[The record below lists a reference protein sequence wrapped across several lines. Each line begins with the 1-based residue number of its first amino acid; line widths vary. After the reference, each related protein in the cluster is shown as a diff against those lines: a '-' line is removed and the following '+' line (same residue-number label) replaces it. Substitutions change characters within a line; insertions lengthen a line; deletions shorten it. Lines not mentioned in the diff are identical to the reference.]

1 MARKRRGVSWPLDL
15 STFRWKRPPP
25 SEGQKGGEAPP
36 SLTAHLVVLPKRH
49 HHPVHRRMPA
59 VLHLHPVLRPPG
71 LIVEVV
77 THNDHATIAAQELLE
92 RYYSIRQRHIVR
104 TLLTFPTRGKR

>member
-1 MARKRRGVSWPLDL
+1 MARKRRGVSWHLDL

-59 VLHLHPVLRPPG
+59 VRPPG

-92 RYYSIRQRHIVR
+92 RCNSIRQDIDG
-104 TLLTFPTRGKR
+104 LTILKALGYRPYASCGRC

>member
-1 MARKRRGVSWPLDL
+1 MARKRRDVSWPLDL

-25 SEGQKGGEAPP
+25 SEGQKGGG
-36 SLTAHLVVLPKRH
+36 LTAHLVVLPKRL
-49 HHPVHRRMPA
+49 HHPVHRRTLA

-77 THNDHATIAAQELLE
+77 TRNDHATIAAQDCL
-92 RYYSIRQRHIVR
+92 SATTASVSDIDG
-104 TLLTFPTRGKR
+104 LTILKAWVSALR